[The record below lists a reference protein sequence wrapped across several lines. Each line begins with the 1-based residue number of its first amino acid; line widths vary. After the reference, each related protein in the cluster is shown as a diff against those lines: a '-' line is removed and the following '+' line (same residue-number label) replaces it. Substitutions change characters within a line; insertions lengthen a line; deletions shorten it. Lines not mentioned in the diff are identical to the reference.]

1 MEPTVMEKHSMA
13 NRQGSECDLLITQVS
28 GIPVIE
34 PAVMEE
40 LFWAIVPQLTTVHPM
55 EDWVVKGRDELAA
68 HVSAAL
74 APVQEYLGLYEA

>member
-1 MEPTVMEKHSMA
+1 M
-13 NRQGSECDLLITQVS
+13 
-28 GIPVIE
+28 IE

-74 APVQEYLGLYEA
+74 APVQEYLSLYEA